1 MPTVLPLR
9 SGEPRRVG
17 RYRLTSRIGEA
28 VSAGGGPDTFLGRS
42 AEGEQVTVTL
52 LGRSRAAAGAAR
64 DRFTA
69 EARAARRVDPFCV
82 ARILDAGLQDGEPYL
97 ISEYVPGASLREVA
111 ADQGAL
117 AGAALAGLA
126 IGSAAG
132 LAAIHRA
139 GLVHGAFG
147 PDHVVLSP
155 DGPRVVHFSITPP
168 YGAATPA
175 ADLLAWALTV
185 MFAALGRPPVGPQD
199 LTALPEML
207 QPVVAA
213 CLAPN
218 PAARPGARD
227 VLTRLLDRDD
237 PSAGLLAEATRRAR
251 SAARDIPRASPGT
264 ARPRR
269 RARSRAVVWVLA
281 CVACLLALAAAGW
294 FISLRPRGNQDAQAG
309 TTSARPGSA
318 SPVRPGVPA
327 AMAGTWAGQVH
338 QTDPVL
344 AVTVQI
350 TLTAG
355 PAAGTIDYPA
365 LGCSGTLRPVSG
377 KAGTVTL
384 AQHITTGRGSCE
396 DGVVSLTTQGPGRL
410 TFSFRRAG
418 GTNPGG
424 VLTRVRPSPSPSRS

>member
-9 SGEPRRVG
+9 PGEPRQVG
-17 RYRLTSRIGEA
+17 RYRLTGRIGEA
-28 VSAGGGPDTFLGRS
+28 VSAGGGPDIFTGRS
-42 AEGEQVTVTL
+42 AEGEQVAVTL
-52 LGRSRAAAGAAR
+52 LGRSRAGDAAAR

-69 EARAARRVDPFCV
+69 EARAARRIDPFCV
-82 ARILDAGLQDGEPYL
+82 ARILDAGLHDGEPYL
-97 ISEYVPGASLREVA
+97 VSEYVPGASLREVA
-111 ADQGAL
+111 ADEGAL
-117 AGAALAGLA
+117 AGASLAGLA

-139 GLVHGAFG
+139 GVVHGAFG

-185 MFAALGRPPVGPQD
+185 MFAAVGRPPVGPQD

-207 QPVVAA
+207 RPVVAA
-213 CLAPN
+213 CLAPD

-251 SAARDIPRASPGT
+251 SAARGIPRPA
-264 ARPRR
+264 AQPRG
-269 RARSRAVVWVLA
+269 RAPSRAVVWVLA
-281 CVACLLALAAAGW
+281 SVACLLALAAAGW
-294 FISLRPRGNQDAQAG
+294 FISLRPRGRLAG
-309 TTSARPGSA
+309 ETGTASGHPGSA
-318 SPVRPGVPA
+318 SPGRAAVPA

-338 QTDPVL
+338 QTAPVL
-344 AVTVQI
+344 AVTVRI
-350 TLTAG
+350 TLTARQ
-355 PAAGTIDYPA
+355 AAGTIDYPA

-377 KAGTVTL
+377 NAGTVTL
-384 AQHITTGRGSCE
+384 ALHITAGRRSCE
-396 DGVVSLTTQGPGRL
+396 DGMVSLTSQGPGRL
-410 TFSFRRAG
+410 AFSFRRPG

-424 VLTRVRPSPSPSRS
+424 VLTRVRPSPSPSPSPS